1 MSMSVSTAGALNLPP
16 AIWPPHAQ
24 GRAACR
30 SVHVCDLFVG
40 LVRTVY
46 IYTVYIRYF
55 GRDVTKYMVIYGV
68 YIRFWTTLFVWHAVS
83 ICVCESSHLHL
94 YKSILLSVLV
104 HDSLC
109 NLGDSMPRT

>member
-1 MSMSVSTAGALNLPP
+1 MSVSTAGALNLPP

-55 GRDVTKYMVIYGV
+55 GREIIKYTVIYGV
-68 YIRFWTTLFVWHAVS
+68 YIRFWPTLPVGEKHEGQVKRCIFDTDAF
-83 ICVCESSHLHL
+83 
-94 YKSILLSVLV
+94 K
-104 HDSLC
+104 
-109 NLGDSMPRT
+109 